1 MALYDAFISYSHAKD
16 KPIASALQSAIQRLG
31 KPLFRRRVL
40 RVFRD
45 DTSLSA
51 TPGLWSSI
59 EQALASSR
67 FLIVLASPEAAASPW
82 VAKEVAYWLER
93 KTAETL
99 LIGVTDGSLAWD
111 NSFGDL
117 AWREG
122 MPLPVVLKGRF
133 ASEPKWV
140 DLRAYR
146 DRADTRDAKFTE
158 LAADF
163 AAAIRG
169 MPKEDL
175 LSQEVREQRRAQAW
189 AWSAAGSLFVLA
201 GAAGWE
207 WKSASDAEQV
217 AILQRQIAQEQRD
230 HAEYN
235 FAIAKQAADDV
246 VFQLAQNLRNVQ
258 GMRVETVRRILDAA
272 RTLMDRIAQAAPDDP
287 QLQRSR
293 AAMLSEFTETFV
305 RIGDLAQA
313 EAAAWEG
320 LAIVRKLAAADVG
333 NASLQRDLYV
343 FLTRLAAVQL
353 TAGARTQALASY
365 EDGLAIVRAQ
375 IAADPDNPIWRRDVT
390 LSLDRIGDVRL
401 AVGDRAGAL
410 AAYEEGLAIRRKL
423 AAADPG
429 NTEWQSNLAA
439 SLDRM
444 GRELAIAGRMAEALK
459 VFEECLAIRRD
470 LAAADP
476 NNAESQRQ
484 LTVSLLN
491 VGQAHSELDDKAGA
505 LKAYEESLEILRKL
519 VALDPSH
526 AGWQSELGE
535 TLEKVGD
542 ARIDTDDM
550 AGGLTAYEEVLA
562 IRRKLSAADPS
573 NMEWQRDLSATLMKI
588 GEVRLDADDPKAALV
603 TYAEALAIRRK
614 LAAADPDNTQAQRDL
629 GAILHKFGDTQFDL
643 DDRDAALAAY
653 RESLDIRRRLGA
665 SDPANPGWQADLA
678 VALYNI
684 STVDPL
690 QARAALQEAV
700 AIMDALGREGK
711 VLAYEKNLRQRFVD
725 ALAKLPSDSAGT
737 R

>member
-59 EQALASSR
+59 EQALANSR

-82 VAKEVAYWLER
+82 VAKEVAYWLEH
-93 KTAETL
+93 KSAETL
-99 LIGVTDGSLAWD
+99 LIGVTGGTLAWD
-111 NSFGDL
+111 NSLGDF
-117 AWREG
+117 ARREG
-122 MPLPVVLKGRF
+122 MPLPAALTGRF
-133 ASEPKWV
+133 PTEPKWV

-146 DRADTRDAKFTE
+146 DSASARDAKFTE

-175 LSQEVREQRRAQAW
+175 LSQEVREQRRAQTY
-189 AWSAAGSLFVLA
+189 AWSAAGLLFVFA
-201 GAAGWE
+201 GAAGWQ

-258 GMRVETVRRILDAA
+258 GMRAETVRRILDAA

-313 EAAAWEG
+313 EASAQEG
-320 LAIVRKLAAADVG
+320 LAIIRKLAAADPG
-333 NASLQRDLYV
+333 NANLQRDLYV
-343 FLTRLAAVQL
+343 FLTRLGAVEL
-353 TAGARTQALASY
+353 AAGARAQALASY
-365 EDGLAIVRAQ
+365 EDGLAIVRAR
-375 IAADPDNPIWRRDVT
+375 IAGDPDNPLWQRDIT

-401 AVGDRAGAL
+401 AVGDRVGAL

-444 GRELAIAGRMAEALK
+444 GRELAIAGRMAEALQI
-459 VFEECLAIRRD
+459 FEECLAIRRN

-476 NNAESQRQ
+476 NNGETQRQ
-484 LTVSLLN
+484 LTLSLLN

-505 LKAYEESLEILRKL
+505 LKAYEESLGILRKL
-519 VALDPSH
+519 AALDPSH
-526 AGWQSELGE
+526 AGWQSELGGA
-535 TLEKVGD
+535 LEKVGD
-542 ARIDTDDM
+542 ARTDMDDTS
-550 AGGLTAYEEVLA
+550 GGLKAYEEVLA

-573 NMEWQRDLSATLMKI
+573 NTEWQRDLSATLMKI
-588 GEVRLDADDPKAALV
+588 GEVRLDADDPKAALI
-603 TYAEALAIRRK
+603 A
-614 LAAADPDNTQAQRDL
+614 
-629 GAILHKFGDTQFDL
+629 
-643 DDRDAALAAY
+643 
-653 RESLDIRRRLGA
+653 
-665 SDPANPGWQADLA
+665 
-678 VALYNI
+678 
-684 STVDPL
+684 
-690 QARAALQEAV
+690 
-700 AIMDALGREGK
+700 
-711 VLAYEKNLRQRFVD
+711 
-725 ALAKLPSDSAGT
+725 
-737 R
+737 